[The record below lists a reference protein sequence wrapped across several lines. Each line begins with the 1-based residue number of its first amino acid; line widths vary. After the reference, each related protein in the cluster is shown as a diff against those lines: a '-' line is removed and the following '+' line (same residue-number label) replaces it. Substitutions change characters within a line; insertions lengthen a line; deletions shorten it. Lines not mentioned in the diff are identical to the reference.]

1 MIKFNGNKRTLQF
14 ALGSLPLCHS
24 LSPRLTTYLPSG
36 LGGQRQW
43 PRGTARGRRVEVH
56 VGGASLLAGGR
67 SSWTLEVNTRSTTRA
82 AVVGFGWGFGANR
95 FLDFPTKFLITI
107 CTVPPSAPCAAVDAW
122 CRYGCRSQEE
132 EEEAGGG
139 ATWWSRTACAGAA
152 PGPGPDQQP
161 PRRDSLQHHHPP
173 PDQGRR
179 PHPDPLAF
187 VAASLAHR
195 ASQCRGR
202 YQLRWA
208 HVVLL
213 QPSLQPVEH
222 ARGPSP
228 SLLTHLSAIWQQ
240 LPVGRLIAAIP
251 QDQ

>member
-1 MIKFNGNKRTLQF
+1 M
-14 ALGSLPLCHS
+14 
-24 LSPRLTTYLPSG
+24 
-36 LGGQRQW
+36 
-43 PRGTARGRRVEVH
+43 
-56 VGGASLLAGGR
+56 GGASLLAGGR

-139 ATWWSRTACAGAA
+139 ATWWSRTAGAA
-152 PGPGPDQQP
+152 PGPKPDQQP

-179 PHPDPLAF
+179 PHPDPLAS
-187 VAASLAHR
+187 VVASLAHR
-195 ASQCRGR
+195 ASQSRGR
-202 YQLRWA
+202 YQLR
-208 HVVLL
+208 
-213 QPSLQPVEH
+213 
-222 ARGPSP
+222 
-228 SLLTHLSAIWQQ
+228 
-240 LPVGRLIAAIP
+240 
-251 QDQ
+251 